1 MCTLQDQ
8 LSKATP
14 VKEGIG
20 MHLLKKMGWNPGE
33 GLGKNKEGSLEPL
46 LLNIKTD
53 KKGLV
58 AGSEMKKKTI
68 FTSIAK
74 TFSGKHPVS
83 AIMELCTKRRWDP
96 PQFSLVNESGP
107 SHKKTF
113 LFKVRVNGV
122 DYQPAV
128 SSPSKKQ
135 AKAVTA
141 TVCLQ
146 SLGIL
151 PRDLDNSL

>member
-1 MCTLQDQ
+1 
-8 LSKATP
+8 
-14 VKEGIG
+14 

-46 LLNIKTD
+46 LLNVKTD

-58 AGSEMKKKTI
+58 AGSEMKKKPI
-68 FTSIAK
+68 FTAIAK
-74 TFSGKHPVS
+74 DFSGKHPVS

-96 PQFSLVNESGP
+96 PQFSLVDENGP

-113 LFKVRVNGV
+113 LFKVRVNGIE
-122 DYQPAV
+122 YQPAV

-146 SLGIL
+146 ALGIL